1 MASSRAKA
9 LSALSPLLF
18 LGVGLLVGA
27 TAPSFE
33 AGPSG
38 MLHGALADRDGSPEV
53 RDQRFFG
60 NRCTRRSTEVAGG
73 TIVGAG
79 GQAIAAGAGTGIDC
93 GTFYAY
99 EVRPGQPTLV
109 LPYVEPGVF
118 LNPGEGVGPPPG

>member
-18 LGVGLLVGA
+18 LGAGLLVGA
-27 TAPSFE
+27 AAPTFE
-33 AGPSG
+33 AESSG
-38 MLHGALADRDGSPEV
+38 MHGALADRDGSPEV
-53 RDQRFFG
+53 RDQKFFG

-79 GQAIAAGAGTGIDC
+79 GQAVAAGAGTGIGC

-99 EVRPGQPTLV
+99 ELRPGQPTLV

-118 LNPGEGVGPPPG
+118 LNPGEEVGPPPG